1 MSWGIISLVI
11 LCILLLLIFTGVP
24 IGFALG
30 ATSLFGLILFVGP
43 SSLSSIPNVTWG
55 AVNEFVLTA
64 VPLFLL
70 MSEII
75 TFTGI
80 GKDMFEALQKWT
92 SKIPG
97 GLAISS
103 IIACAIFG
111 AVSGTGVGVAA
122 VVGILAIPE
131 MAKRGY
137 NPLISTGSIAGAS
150 ALGMVIPPS
159 LPLILYGVVTEL
171 SVGDLFIAGVIPG
184 LLLMTLY
191 SVYVF
196 FAARKINKNS
206 NQVVETYSLS
216 EKLKALLNVLPILTL
231 IIVIIGG
238 IYIGIMTP
246 TEAAGVGV
254 FLSLVIA
261 AIYRKLTLKNLWTA
275 LINATKMSAMVFII
289 LIGAMLFGYLLGT
302 TQIPQNLSN
311 WIISLDA
318 SRWVIFSILMI
329 VFLFLGMFLEVT
341 SIVLITLPIVYPI
354 ITGLGFD
361 PIWFAIVLM
370 VNMCAAVVSPP
381 VGLVSYVV
389 KKAAGDSVPLNTVF
403 KGIIPFVII
412 DLFVIV
418 LLCIFPE
425 IALFLV
431 K

>member
-196 FAARKINKNS
+196 FAARKINRNS
-206 NQVVETYSLS
+206 NQVVETYTLS